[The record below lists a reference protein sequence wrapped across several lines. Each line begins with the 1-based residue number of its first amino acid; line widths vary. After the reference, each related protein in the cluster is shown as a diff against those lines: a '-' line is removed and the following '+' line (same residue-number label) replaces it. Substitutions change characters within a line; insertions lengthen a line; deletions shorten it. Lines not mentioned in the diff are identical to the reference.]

1 MTYDRYASAPLA
13 PLHWKDCT
21 WYADGACDCYLA
33 PSRAPRASQD
43 DEELAAFHTGEGGE
57 G

>member
-1 MTYDRYASAPLA
+1 MTYDHYARTPA

-43 DEELAAFHTGEGGE
+43 DEELAAFHTDEGGE